1 MLIIILLISLSVFAL
16 ISVYN
21 LFTAPVIKSSAAE
34 IMSKEMVSVLVPAR
48 NEENN
53 ILKCLN
59 GILNQ
64 DYKNIEIIVLDD
76 HSTDKTYD
84 LVKSIESEKI
94 KLIKGKELPKNWL
107 GKNWACHQLAQNA
120 NGGYLLFIDA
130 DVEVKPQVISSAVF
144 EIQQS
149 NASLIS
155 IFPTQK
161 IKSFGEHLIVP
172 LMNWLLLTFL
182 PLKFVYKLNNNAF
195 VAANGQFMFWKS
207 DDYFKVGDHEIVKNK
222 VVEDMELARL
232 IKKSNLKVKTLLGGD
247 LVYCKMYNSFKD
259 AYTGFQK
266 NFYAGFTVSPVF
278 FLLIISF
285 LFFVFTSPIFIVQE
299 NLISAVP
306 LLMVI
311 ISRASVSIKSRQ
323 NWLLHLLIHPIQMLL
338 MLWIGIVSAVKFK
351 TNSIVWKDRKI

>member
-1 MLIIILLISLSVFAL
+1 
-16 ISVYN
+16 

-195 VAANGQFMFWKS
+195 VAANGQFMFWKR

-232 IKKSNLKVKTLLGGD
+232 IKKNNLKVKTLLGGD
-247 LVYCKMYNSFKD
+247 LVYCKMYNSFKE
-259 AYTGFQK
+259 AYAGFQK

>member
-1 MLIIILLISLSVFAL
+1 
-16 ISVYN
+16 

-161 IKSFGEHLIVP
+161 IMSFGEHLIVP

-182 PLKFVYKLNNNAF
+182 PLKFVYKLKYNAF

-247 LVYCKMYNSFKD
+247 LVYCKMYNSFKE
-259 AYTGFQK
+259 AYAGFQK